1 MTLEVSS
8 GMAMRFSDLYKPGAM
23 KPQTWAKITGI
34 ARKTART
41 IDNLKGVKK
50 GDVTS
55 VAIIEDPSGSRLL
68 KGSEMKVYNSLA
80 KGNSAMNAMKTAM
93 SAFRN
98 RSLSSRKCATSGMG
112 SSALTERVSHC
123 QPVN

>member
-1 MTLEVSS
+1 
-8 GMAMRFSDLYKPGAM
+8 MRFSDLYKPGAM
-23 KPQTWAKITGI
+23 KPQTWAKITGM
-34 ARKTART
+34 ARKTAKT

-55 VAIIEDPSGSRLL
+55 VAIIEDPAGSKLL
-68 KGSEMKVYNSLA
+68 KGSETKVYNSLA
-80 KGNSAMNAMKTAM
+80 KGNSAMNAMNTAT

-112 SSALTERVSHC
+112 SSAVTERVSRDQSVKLLRDSRVC
-123 QPVN
+123 

>member
-1 MTLEVSS
+1 
-8 GMAMRFSDLYKPGAM
+8 MRFSDLYKPGAT
-23 KPQTWAKITGI
+23 KPQTWAKITGM

-41 IDNLKGVKK
+41 IDNLNGVKK

-55 VAIIEDPSGSRLL
+55 VAIIDDPAGSRLL

-80 KGNSAMNAMKTAM
+80 KGNSAMNAMNTAI

-98 RSLSSRKCATSGMG
+98 RSLSSRKCATNGMG
-112 SSALTERVSHC
+112 SSAVTERVSRY
-123 QPVN
+123 QPVS